1 MCLNADMGQM
11 QEMTVYQ
18 SYQTPKILPSLKA
31 GVGLAMASG
40 KIAYTL
46 TDLVLF

>member
-1 MCLNADMGQM
+1 MCLNADIGQM

-18 SYQTPKILPSLKA
+18 SYQTPKILQSLKA

-46 TDLVLF
+46 ELI